1 MNENTR
7 KAAPDKLLRCALALL
22 LAATAML
29 SSAIPAFAR
38 SNDVQVSVGGSIP
51 YAGYFTTHMAA
62 DGNIAYCADPTTA
75 TPAPGTYAKEPVTEA
90 DLTAAMWYSYGAPG
104 FDAAMFPSSWY
115 DGSGW
120 DEDKYIAASHVL
132 LAYVYQGSKSEAT
145 YGTDAAFDAWADSE
159 LLGTTWQKMRESAGR
174 VSAGFEAFLIPTGPG
189 TQVLVSFT
197 WGTGGLKVS
206 KVDGEAGND
215 PQGDGSLAGAT
226 FDIVNNTGKY
236 VLVDGKYFAH
246 GECVKSI
253 ETAWD
258 PAAGAYTAQAGGLPC
273 GSYTVVE
280 SAAPEGY
287 TASEEHKQVSIA
299 ENGQVVDLTGEPV
312 ANEVIRG
319 GVQVVKSDKEL
330 KASEAIG
337 GKDHSSQVGPNLNG
351 IEFTITNMSAN
362 SVNVDGA
369 WHEPGSVVMTIAT
382 AWNEEAGAYT
392 AQTKPDALPYGTYSI
407 QETATNDSYL
417 LSDGTPRTFKI
428 REAGKVVTAA
438 TDGSALEFYDQ
449 AVRNDLEIHKKAEE
463 TNASLQVPFLIAN
476 VTTGEQHALVTDR
489 NGDAS
494 TASSWSKHSN
504 NTNGNDALIGIDGIT
519 AEDMDAE
526 AGIWFALGE
535 DSSSAPVDDS
545 LSALPYGEYTL
556 TELPCEA
563 NAGFTLIEKTF
574 WIERD
579 STAAKAIWM
588 NLDNQDAPRIGTTAT
603 AEDGSKQIVPGT
615 EVTIVDEV
623 AYENLDTSKTYEL
636 VGTLMDKSTGEA
648 VLDAAGNAVT
658 STVEFTPQL
667 STGTQKVEFTFD
679 ASLLSKTQI
688 VVFES
693 LRCEG
698 VEVAV
703 HADIEDE
710 GQTVELAPEI
720 GTKAFDKVDGDQ
732 TVLAGDVEVADI
744 VSYAGLTPGEAY
756 TLQGTIMDKTTG
768 EPFKDADGKEVTSYV
783 EFVPEAA
790 SGEVEVAFSF
800 NTGELADGTEFV
812 VFEKCLDAEGNVI
825 ATHEDIDSVDQ
836 TVTVENPDEPEEPQ
850 EPAEPKQPYAK
861 TGADAPEP
869 VFGAALIAATV
880 AVAIGGTALAIRSH
894 KKAKEEDE
902 EESGVEEVEGK

>member
-1 MNENTR
+1 MNERTR
-7 KAAPDKLLRCALALL
+7 KAASEKLLRCALALL
-22 LAATAML
+22 LATTAML
-29 SSAIPAFAR
+29 SGAIPAFAK
-38 SNDVQVSVGGSIP
+38 SNDVQVTIGDDIP

-62 DGNIAYCADPTTA
+62 DDNIAYCADPTTA

-120 DEDKYIAASHVL
+120 DEEKYIAASHVL
-132 LAYVYQGSKSEAT
+132 LAYAYQGSKSEAT

-197 WGTGGLKVS
+197 WETGGLKMA

-236 VLVDGKYFAH
+236 VLVDGEYFAH

-253 ETAWD
+253 ETTWD
-258 PAAGAYTAQAGGLPC
+258 PAAGAYTAQAGGLPR

-280 SAAPEGY
+280 SAVPEGY

-312 ANEVIRG
+312 ENEIIRG
-319 GVQVVKSDKEL
+319 GIQVIKSDKEL
-330 KASEAIG
+330 NASEAIG
-337 GKDHSSQVGPNLNG
+337 GKEHSSTVGPNLNG

-382 AWNEEAGAYT
+382 AWNEETGTYT
-392 AQTKPDALPYGTYSI
+392 AQTQPDALPFGTYSI

-417 LSDGTPRTFKI
+417 LSDGTPRTFQI

-438 TDGSALEFYDQ
+438 TDGSTLEFYDQ
-449 AVRNDLEIHKKAEE
+449 VVRNDLEIHKKAEE

-476 VTTGEQHALVTDR
+476 VTTGEQHVLVTDR

-494 TASSWSKHSN
+494 TASSWNKHSN

-535 DSSSAPVDDS
+535 DGSEAPVDDS

-556 TELPCEA
+556 AELPCEA

-579 STAAKAIWM
+579 STAAKAVWM
-588 NLDNQDAPRIGTTAT
+588 NLDNQDGPRIGTTAT
-603 AEDGSKQIVPGT
+603 AEDGSKQIIPGT

-667 STGTQKVEFTFD
+667 ATGTQKVEFTFD

-693 LRCEG
+693 LRCDG

-710 GQTVELAPEI
+710 GQTVELTPEI
-720 GTKAFDKVDGDQ
+720 GTKAFDKADGDQ
-732 TVLAGDVEVADI
+732 TVLAGDVEVADN

-800 NTGELADGTEFV
+800 NTGELADGTELV

-869 VFGAALIAATV
+869 VFGAALIAATA
-880 AVAIGGTALAIRSH
+880 AVAIGGTALAIRAH
-894 KKAKEEDE
+894 KKAKEDE
-902 EESGVEEVEGK
+902 KGNNVEEVESK